1 MTKAI
6 TLEACDNWKKIRA
19 ACNAQKRRTLVQSF
33 VTAIALSTSS
43 FTQLVAQTERTAGD
57 YDDTVVHWP
66 RLDFVIPFNVDVTG
80 QAPREIQLEF
90 SENGGK
96 SWSLYS
102 SGDVRTKQFHF
113 QAKVDGEYQFRLK
126 TLDNQGR
133 SFDNPGEPLRVLVDT
148 TKPDARLFVDID
160 QRGVMQAEFEIAD
173 AALDTSTIQLA
184 YQTESVSQ
192 WREIPV
198 ELNPGQSPAS
208 WLGSGSWNIPSGT
221 RQLVV
226 RLTAKDKAGNPIEI
240 TRLPQLPRSASAMG
254 GLQLASGKTQDAKN
268 AIRSG
273 ASAPVGSG
281 LPEVAPDSLP
291 RVEVLGAKRSA
302 STLDPTIST
311 TVVAL
316 QQLIEQQNKFITSQ
330 QSAHKQAF
338 DESQIRGG
346 IGSAG
351 GRSIEEI
358 GSQQFNAPRFEG
370 TERIATPMNQS
381 TARSDSRASKLPVRT
396 LSDEEYEQLTSQSPM
411 SLAAKRTEQ
420 SLLVPE
426 DASLSHTPGAS
437 LEIEPKVKLI
447 PGQTPFHR
455 DIKPLYSSSK
465 AFSLDYNIDNDP
477 DSPISSVELWGTSD
491 EGQTWQM
498 WGQDPDRASPFDI
511 EVESEGLFGFRM
523 VIVGANGLASNR
535 PRNGDNADAWIHVDI
550 EKPQAKLISAL
561 YGKGKE
567 SGSMIIEYRASDD
580 YFSDRPITLSYSQT
594 PTGPWTT
601 IATGVRNNSRYVW
614 PADPSLPTSIYL
626 RIEAHDAAGNVGV
639 NQLDLPID
647 VEGLAPRGRIQGFRP
662 IK

>member
-1 MTKAI
+1 MTKATI
-6 TLEACDNWKKIRA
+6 LEAYDNWKKSRA
-19 ACNAQKRRTLVQSF
+19 SCNAQNRFALVRSF
-33 VTAIALSTSS
+33 FAAIAVGTSS
-43 FTQLVAQTERTAGD
+43 FTHLVAQPERASGT
-57 YDDTVVHWP
+57 YDDPVVHWP

-113 QAKVDGEYQFRLK
+113 QAKGDGEYQFRLK

-148 TKPDARLFVDID
+148 TKPDARLIVDID

-198 ELNPGQSPAS
+198 ELNPGQGPAS

-240 TRLPQLPRSASAMG
+240 TRLPQLPRSASANG
-254 GLQLASGKTQDAKN
+254 SLQLASGKTQDAKN
-268 AIRSG
+268 AIRSA

-281 LPEVAPDSLP
+281 LPEVPSDSLP
-291 RVEVLGAKRSA
+291 RVEVLGGTRAVTK
-302 STLDPTIST
+302 LDPTIST
-311 TVVAL
+311 TVAVQ
-316 QQLIEQQNKFITSQ
+316 QQLIEPLNKFTTSQ

-338 DESQIRGG
+338 GEAAMSD
-346 IGSAG
+346 
-351 GRSIEEI
+351 
-358 GSQQFNAPRFEG
+358 
-370 TERIATPMNQS
+370 
-381 TARSDSRASKLPVRT
+381 ARTSRLPVRA
-396 LSDEEYEQLTSQSPM
+396 LSDEEYEQLKSQSPM
-411 SLAAKRTEQ
+411 SLAAKRSEQ
-420 SLLVPE
+420 SLLVLE
-426 DASLSHTPGAS
+426 NASPPVAPGAS
-437 LEIEPKVKLI
+437 LEIEPKAKRI

-455 DIKPLYSSSK
+455 DIKPLYSNSK
-465 AFSLDYNIDNDP
+465 AFSLDYNIDNEP

-550 EKPQAKLISAL
+550 EKPQAKIVSAL

-567 SGSMIIEYRASDD
+567 TGSMVIEYRASDD
-580 YFSDRPITLSYSQT
+580 YFPDRPITLSYSQT
-594 PTGPWTT
+594 PAGPWTN
-601 IATGVRNNSRYVW
+601 IATSVRNNGRYLW

-626 RIEAHDAAGNVGV
+626 KIEAHDAAGNVGV